1 MNASY
6 LIVDSTTMPKDGIPL
21 AHATVT
27 TDGTTLRARVRLTPS
42 ANAHQTDAVQACRLV
57 AATMIPHTTVSV
69 RVVGGAYTLVA
80 APMGQA
86 LRPGVVAIVR
96 PDHAGRP
103 VGVLSELFTPAARC
117 ASFAFLRA
125 LEERKEL
132 E

>member
-21 AHATVT
+21 AYATVT
-27 TDGTTLRARVRLTPS
+27 TDGTVLRARVRLTPS
-42 ANAHQTDAVQACRLV
+42 ANAHQTDAVEACRLV
-57 AATMIPHTTVSV
+57 AATMVPHATPV

-80 APMGQA
+80 APVGQA
-86 LRPGVVAIVR
+86 LRRGVVAIVR
-96 PDHAGRP
+96 PDHEGRL

-125 LEERKEL
+125 LEERKEHK
-132 E
+132 